1 MVDLTTQ
8 SLYIFNPGRAVIESA
23 VLTFRF
29 LGLSMA
35 GVPRH
40 TAHPSTKK
48 RNLEIQRHL
57 GIIYLAAAIIT
68 MFCKISN

>member
-1 MVDLTTQ
+1 M
-8 SLYIFNPGRAVIESA
+8 
-23 VLTFRF
+23 F
-29 LGLSMA
+29 LGTPMA

-40 TAHPSTKK
+40 MVHPSMKK

-68 MFCKISN
+68 VFCKISN